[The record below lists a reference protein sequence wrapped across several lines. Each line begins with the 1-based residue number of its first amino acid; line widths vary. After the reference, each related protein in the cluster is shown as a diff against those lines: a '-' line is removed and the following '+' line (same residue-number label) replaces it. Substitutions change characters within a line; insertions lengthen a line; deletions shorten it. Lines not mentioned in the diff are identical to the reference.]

1 MPNPKRKPKSSRMTM
16 NETEKTAW
24 QSFEDCLNMMKDAQ
38 KMEDELKKRMEN
50 PQTGLDVLKNI
61 QSLLS
66 KKL

>member
-1 MPNPKRKPKSSRMTM
+1 M